1 MPKLLVVLIAV
12 PWLLAGCTAN
22 PPAGR
27 ADRSGDTV
35 VWINFDGLRWD
46 YPDRVETP
54 AFDRLSREG
63 AVTRSLAPA
72 FPSLTF
78 PAHVSLATGVPVH
91 EHGIAANAYYDRR
104 TGEVLRF
111 PPDAALLQAEPIW
124 LSAERQDVRAAVFDW
139 PVSHRQQ
146 GPVTASRF
154 NMGYEARMPDE
165 PRLFQPLEAWAE
177 DHGAPPLRLLMGYAT
192 ATDSPGHA
200 HGPDAPEMDAVIR
213 EADALLGRFVDRLT
227 QLADERLRDG
237 AQVYLV
243 LTTDHGMSTVTH
255 AVNAEL
261 LLGLSRVEGVEVVT
275 SGNIANLYFTG
286 ASAEGHAA
294 TVRHVLDAAGA
305 HDFASAWTR
314 ADLPARFGYANPH
327 TVGDMVVVLGRG
339 YIFSSRA
346 EESVVPI
353 QAVGGPLGM
362 HGYDVESNPDM
373 YGFSL
378 VWRYPDPL
386 PASDLGR
393 VDYRRFHPTVARLLG
408 IDPASGA
415 TGEPLDLGLGAPE

>member
-1 MPKLLVVLIAV
+1 MRKLLAVLIAV
-12 PWLLAGCTAN
+12 HWLLAGCAAN
-22 PPAGR
+22 PPASR

-54 AFDRLSREG
+54 AFDRLAREG
-63 AVTRSLAPA
+63 AVTRALAPA

-78 PAHVSLATGVPVH
+78 PSHVSLATGVPVS

-124 LSAERQDVRAAVFDW
+124 ITAERQGVRAAVFDW

-154 NMGYEARMPDE
+154 NTGYEARMPDE
-165 PRLFQPLEAWAE
+165 PRLFQPLEAWAGDDE
-177 DHGAPPLRLLMGYAT
+177 DRPLRLLMGYAT

-237 AQVYLV
+237 EQVYLV

-261 LLGLSRVEGVEVVT
+261 LLGLSGAEGVEIVT
-275 SGNIANLYFTG
+275 SGNVANLYFTG
-286 ASAEGHAA
+286 ASPAERAA
-294 TVRHVLDAAGA
+294 VARSVLQTAERHRFADAWAM
-305 HDFASAWTR
+305 D
-314 ADLPARFGYANPH
+314 DLPERFGYANPH
-327 TVGDMVVVLGRG
+327 TVGDMVVVLSRG

-346 EESVVPI
+346 EAAVVPI
-353 QAVGGPLGM
+353 GAIGAPLGM

-393 VDYRRFHPTVARLLG
+393 VDYRRVHPTVARLLG
-408 IDPASGA
+408 IDPAPGA
-415 TGEPLDLGLGAPE
+415 TGEPLELGTGPE